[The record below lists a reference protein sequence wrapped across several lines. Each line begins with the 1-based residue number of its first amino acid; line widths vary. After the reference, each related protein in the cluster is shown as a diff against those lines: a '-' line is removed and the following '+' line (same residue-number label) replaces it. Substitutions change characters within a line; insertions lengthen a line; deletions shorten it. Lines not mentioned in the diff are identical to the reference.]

1 MKRNKFLL
9 ASFAFICASTLFAQ
23 EVEKEETNL
32 NEVIL
37 IGGRTSERTV
47 VNSSVPVDIIDV
59 EKLKTSSPQLSV
71 NDILNVVIP
80 SFNSVRQSSA
90 DGTEHIDPVTLRG
103 MGPDQVLVLI
113 NGKRRHTTSLVNY
126 QNTVGNGSVGTDLG
140 AIPISAI
147 DKIEVLRDGAAA
159 QYGSD

>member
-37 IGGRTSERTV
+37 IGGRTSERSV

-59 EKLKTSSPQLSV
+59 E
-71 NDILNVVIP
+71 
-80 SFNSVRQSSA
+80 
-90 DGTEHIDPVTLRG
+90 
-103 MGPDQVLVLI
+103 
-113 NGKRRHTTSLVNY
+113 
-126 QNTVGNGSVGTDLG
+126 
-140 AIPISAI
+140 
-147 DKIEVLRDGAAA
+147 
-159 QYGSD
+159 

>member
-80 SFNSVRQSSA
+80 SFNSVRQ
-90 DGTEHIDPVTLRG
+90 
-103 MGPDQVLVLI
+103 
-113 NGKRRHTTSLVNY
+113 
-126 QNTVGNGSVGTDLG
+126 
-140 AIPISAI
+140 
-147 DKIEVLRDGAAA
+147 
-159 QYGSD
+159 

>member
-80 SFNSVRQSSA
+80 SINSVRQ
-90 DGTEHIDPVTLRG
+90 
-103 MGPDQVLVLI
+103 
-113 NGKRRHTTSLVNY
+113 
-126 QNTVGNGSVGTDLG
+126 
-140 AIPISAI
+140 
-147 DKIEVLRDGAAA
+147 
-159 QYGSD
+159 